1 MDFGLDG
8 KPINQEGDLFFFGLV
23 FQTQTGSRDVIDFLW
38 PDRQETVEYEISKR
52 LYSLLW
58 PSSQTVGVLSGLE
71 IFGGADNPYMAQM
84 LAAQGRRPPEKWL
97 ALQVLEESYNVRS
110 IDAETDH
117 ISPDEFDLV
126 VVIHPKGL
134 SDKASWALDEWIV
147 RGGNALVFLDPYALD
162 DRPPQDPQQP
172 WAALQY
178 QPSSNLPDHVW
189 PPGASRCRK
198 RSSLRIWSWRFVEL

>member
-1 MDFGLDG
+1 MPTIPTWL
-8 KPINQEGDLFFFGLV
+8 
-23 FQTQTGSRDVIDFLW
+23 RC
-38 PDRQETVEYEISKR
+38 
-52 LYSLLW
+52 
-58 PSSQTVGVLSGLE
+58 
-71 IFGGADNPYMAQM
+71 

-97 ALQVLEESYNVRS
+97 ALQVLEETYNVRS
-110 IDAETDH
+110 IDAETEH

-147 RGGNALVFLDPYALD
+147 RGGNALIFLDPYALD

-178 QPSSNLPDHVW
+178 QPSSNLPDMLAAW
-189 PPGASRCRK
+189 GLEMPE
-198 RSSLRIWSWRFVEL
+198 RSSRGYGVGDSSSCGSARQDPSR